1 MASFQQDVGNQDI
14 PPGATFVERGVRD
27 DTVASA
33 VGLVGNTAVELARGK
48 ATAELVGEAAS
59 SDEANTLPE
68 DLEADLNMSQLTA
81 ARRAGLISSSEYITR
96 LQANQRR
103 AIAKNPVFAKSIRE
117 RGASFFQGGLDT
129 RTLFSDQTGEKSLAD
144 KVAEAQALTLARL
157 QAQDAHRAQRLNMTP
172 ELLAEFDREKMIA
185 EHEKAT
191 LSAHAAQGK
200 VTGHEW
206 TRAADAVLADV
217 QRNIMGQA
225 LLDFNEDGGLTPQ
238 KKVAL
243 KNKIVSEI
251 SRVEE
256 ELRQNAPFGTDFGEF
271 NRRVGDVRQA
281 LNELIDGQGMEQLL
295 ASQAGILSNAAI
307 VSITRDAP
315 LLASLS
321 KLPGAIDMY
330 MAMSQ
335 NQHLTDLVR
344 QQNPG
349 LASAIDRSGASNY
362 LGHVIHRLG
371 MGTLEPGAETRVGGA
386 VARTALTTPTA
397 DPKQGPS
404 AQELMIPQLVKDVP
418 DTLYGWTES
427 AAKRKVAANS
437 EYRNLLLNTVQSLE
451 AQIVGDLARGD
462 GTLFGASETNGRVGL
477 EYDGDVPLKYLRAY
491 SALLESYPEVLGK
504 GKPPAAALQ
513 AKIEEWNTAIGGQS
527 SSGII
532 ELDDEG
538 NVLSTPS
545 GGRATQSR
553 VLAGSQEPGAFE
565 NISADAV
572 SARVNNARQAAEV
585 YATMVREGKTPNI
598 GEVLA
603 ETGALGTV
611 LFSLDR
617 EEWTR
622 EFDAALPEDVE
633 RPTWGIR

>member
-59 SDEANTLPE
+59 SNEANTLPK

-81 ARRAGLISSSEYITR
+81 ARRAGMPSSEYITR

-103 AIAKNPVFAKSIRE
+103 VIAKNPVFAKSIRE

-191 LSAHAAQGK
+191 LSALAAQGK
-200 VTGHEW
+200 VTGYEW

-256 ELRQNAPFGTDFGEF
+256 ELRQNAQFGTDFGEF

-281 LNELIDGQGMEQLL
+281 LNELVDGQGMEQLL
-295 ASQAGILSNAAI
+295 ASQAGVLSNAAI

-362 LGHVIHRLG
+362 LGHVIHKLG

-538 NVLSTPS
+538 NVLSAPRNTGSRSTALVGAS
-545 GGRATQSR
+545 GSGMLED
-553 VLAGSQEPGAFE
+553 VD
-565 NISADAV
+565 ADAA
-572 SARVNNARQAAEV
+572 SATMDNARLAAEV
-585 YATMVREGKTPNI
+585 YARLVREGKTPNI

-603 ETGALGTV
+603 ETGGLGTI
-611 LFSLDR
+611 LFSLNR
-617 EEWTR
+617 KEWTK
-622 EFDAALPEDVE
+622 EFDASLPEDVE
-633 RPTWGIR
+633 RPAWGIR